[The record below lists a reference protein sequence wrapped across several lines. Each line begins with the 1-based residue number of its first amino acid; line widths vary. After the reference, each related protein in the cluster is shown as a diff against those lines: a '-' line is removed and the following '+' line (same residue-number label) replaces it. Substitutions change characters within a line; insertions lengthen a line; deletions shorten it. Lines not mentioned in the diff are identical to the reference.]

1 MLLDLYQMEREI
13 RLHQERLGRGH
24 RPLLYPVASASQSFF
39 RQFIGSAMIRL
50 GEAIQGH
57 STRPEAPP
65 TVTPVRF
72 EPARRIPFGTVL
84 LHKG

>member
-13 RLHQERLGRGH
+13 RLHQERLGRGN
-24 RPLLYPVASASQSFF
+24 RPFLYPAASAGQSFL

-50 GEAIQGH
+50 GETIQGH
-57 STRPEAPP
+57 AARPEITP